1 MLYFILGTFFY
12 MFSVHIIYQKVK
24 KTYRIFYR
32 LKILIKN
39 KKNHNFKIIRQLQNT
54 TNPESS
60 NQVSS
65 CAIIPIIPAFNS
77 GVVLTPENNK
87 STAITTFENS
97 NDASLT
103 SPENCDGTIVTSTGS
118 NNSTLANTPENKNS
132 TAITSLQN
140 SNDAALTTPE
150 NFNATVITSARDS
163 MHPPFSESFAALTA
177 VKQSSLKTIIRNP
190 PVSDNYIDLEA
201 GRLFSDLDIKKRA
214 PFDENR
220 LRIIT
225 DWITENNNLS
235 PSIEQKKELVEK
247 TKLNYNQI
255 SNYFKSRKYI
265 LEQKCW
271 TEDETQSRTKNL
283 LYQNKALMETSF
295 NMTSSNFRTFF
306 ARKCK
311 SCQFG
316 CVSEKDIHSH
326 IHLNHKKESQ
336 DSFSIECQFECKIC
350 NCSVKT
356 ERGMLTHF
364 RAKHSNK

>member
-32 LKILIKN
+32 LKNLIKN
-39 KKNHNFKIIRQLQNT
+39 KKNLNFKIIRQLQNT

-60 NQVSS
+60 NHVSTP
-65 CAIIPIIPAFNS
+65 AIIPIIPALNS
-77 GVVLTPENNK
+77 GVVLTPENKNT
-87 STAITTFENS
+87 TAITT
-97 NDASLT
+97 
-103 SPENCDGTIVTSTGS
+103 
-118 NNSTLANTPENKNS
+118 
-132 TAITSLQN
+132 LQN

-177 VKQSSLKTIIRNP
+177 VKQSSLKSIIRNP

-271 TEDETQSRTKNL
+271 TEDETQSAKNL
-283 LYQNKALMETSF
+283 LYQNKALMENPF
-295 NMTSSNFRTFF
+295 KMTSSNFRTMF

-311 SCQFG
+311 FCQFG